1 MKRKLACFITGAPR
15 GNDYCL
21 SSLRHLLRRFETD
34 FYIVLREEFDT
45 AKLRGYLFCQL
56 GGAQFIRVPEAET
69 AKAVPLRSS
78 STRLKVNFWRMWHE
92 VDYAVQQVDLSEYD
106 YAARTRFDLFFGP
119 MAISPESIGPTEIVT
134 PEKLAWSGVNDMF
147 AIAPTGEFRK
157 YASVYQSLSAF
168 AEQRIAV
175 PEMILA
181 CALEQ
186 KGCIV
191 RPTPIHIGLYRK
203 ELLSELTDRQL
214 AAAAFVASS
223 ETSYPAGGPD
233 DTPEAQEAV
242 RDVIMDAVG
251 KEDRFPLFLA
261 TPDIGFHDLETDPR
275 DGTAFRFIDLHAA
288 MNRSLDTVNGMRFTI
303 CFWSPGWEMEN
314 LTIAIDGRRLHP
326 REVGRDEHDRII
338 VEALPDKPF
347 QGRAPWSKVGFVS
360 TGAVVVKEYNPEST
374 DTRRLSIAI
383 TDPVFF

>member
-21 SSLRHLLRRFETD
+21 SSLRHLLRRFEAE

-45 AKLRGYLFCQL
+45 EALRAYLIGQL
-56 GGAQFIRVPEAET
+56 GNARFIIVPATET
-69 AKAVPLRSS
+69 ARAVPLHNSS
-78 STRLKVNFWRMWHE
+78 GRLKINLWRMWHE
-92 VDYAVQQVDLSEYD
+92 VDYAVSQTDLSGYD
-106 YAARTRFDLFFGP
+106 YAARTRFDLFFAP
-119 MAISPESIGPTEIVT
+119 MAITPEAIGPAQIVT
-134 PEKLAWSGVNDMF
+134 PEKLSWSGVNDMF

-168 AEQRIAV
+168 AEQRITV

-181 CALEQ
+181 CALEE

-203 ELLSELTDRQL
+203 ELLSELNERQL
-214 AAAAFVASS
+214 AAAAFVASA
-223 ETSYPAGGPD
+223 ETSYPAGGPG
-233 DTPEAQEAV
+233 DTHEAQAAV
-242 RDVIMDAVG
+242 RDVILDAVG

-288 MNRSLDTVNGMRFTI
+288 MNRSLDMVDGMRFTI
-303 CFWSPGWEMEN
+303 CFWPPGWEMEN
-314 LTIAIDGRRLHP
+314 LTIAIDGRLLHP
-326 REVGRDEHDRII
+326 REVGRDAYGRII

-347 QGRAPWSKVGFVS
+347 QGCAPWSKVGFVS
-360 TGAVVVKEYNPEST
+360 TGAVLAKELNPEST

-383 TDPVFF
+383 TNPVFF